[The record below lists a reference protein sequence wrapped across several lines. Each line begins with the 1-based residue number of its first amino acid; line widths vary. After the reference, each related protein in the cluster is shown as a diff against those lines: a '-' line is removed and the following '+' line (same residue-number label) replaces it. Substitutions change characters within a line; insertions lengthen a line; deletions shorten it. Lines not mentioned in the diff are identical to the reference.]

1 MRKRGWKVPRSCR
14 EHRLSCTGVEER
26 NERDRE
32 RERERERNKQETEA
46 AGKMDTTNRLKWQG
60 GGLLKLA
67 VVCSHLTDEDLTISD
82 TVSRARAIAQS
93 NC

>member
-1 MRKRGWKVPRSCR
+1 
-14 EHRLSCTGVEER
+14 
-26 NERDRE
+26 
-32 RERERERNKQETEA
+32 
-46 AGKMDTTNRLKWQG
+46 MDTTNRLKWQG

-67 VVCSHLTDEDLTISD
+67 VVCSHLTDEDPTISD